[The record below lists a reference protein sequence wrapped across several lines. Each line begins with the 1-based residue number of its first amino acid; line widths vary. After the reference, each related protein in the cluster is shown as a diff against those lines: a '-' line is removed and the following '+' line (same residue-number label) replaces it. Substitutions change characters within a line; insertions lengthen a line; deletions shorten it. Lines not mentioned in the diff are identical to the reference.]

1 MCNGLAALTLAVV
14 LGLSGPLPARSAPAP
29 DLSSPVSAPDIVAQA
44 PGACRQ
50 ALALALDVSGSVDAD
65 EYALQR
71 DGLAAALE
79 DARVAQALLSMTDAP
94 VALLIFEWSGA
105 EFQRILVPWTRVTDT
120 TSLALVISQLRGV
133 RRVPAP
139 SSTALGTAIDV
150 GRALLAEQPG
160 CWRHTLDVSGDGPSN
175 DGPRPRDLSS
185 AGTTGAALP
194 DITINALV
202 IGPARGA
209 GDAAD
214 DGVDTRP
221 QNGRANGPSRGTGRP
236 AQNLLSYFR
245 AEVIAGPGAFA
256 EPVEGYANYRTAM
269 IRKLLREIRTLAIG
283 APSDPPSIQ
292 QLR

>member
-1 MCNGLAALTLAVV
+1 LLATLFM
-14 LGLSGPLPARSAPAP
+14 GGPANA
-29 DLSSPVSAPDIVAQA
+29 
-44 PGACRQ
+44 ACHL
-50 ALALALDVSGSVDAD
+50 ALALALDVSSSVDDA
-65 EYALQR
+65 EYQLQR
-71 DGLAAALE
+71 DGLAS
-79 DARVAQALLSMTDAP
+79 ALLSKNVQDAFFDNP
-94 VALLIFEWSGA
+94 GDWVSLAVYEWSGRYQHAVILDWIEVRSPEALFSAA
-105 EFQRILVPWTRVTDT
+105 EKIASAERSHSEFP
-120 TSLALVISQLRGV
+120 
-133 RRVPAP
+133 
-139 SSTALGTAIDV
+139 TALGYALGYSASLFAQAPHCD
-150 GRALLAEQPG
+150 RA
-160 CWRHTLDVSGDGPSN
+160 TLDVSGDGPSN

-202 IGPARGA
+202 IGPARGT

-214 DGVDTRP
+214 DGGDTRP

-283 APSDPPSIQ
+283 APSDPPSIRR
-292 QLR
+292 LR